1 MFTVMFINILSL
13 PSMSKSSNFA
23 AVIAGWRARAAHAHC
38 RNIYFT
44 TFSYQL
50 QTFKSKEYIQ
60 NCAFLTIWFII
71 GGHYEVIGM
80 VHRPLTMP
88 HEKSSE
94 VPQFVFKSQISFK
107 LWSRTFRP
115 CKPSSIRWLKWNLKV
130 LFMGR

>member
-23 AVIAGWRARAAHAHC
+23 AVIAGRRAQAAHAHC

-60 NCAFLTIWFII
+60 NCAFLTIWFIMMTSLGSCCFFKICQTLGVRIFII
-71 GGHYEVIGM
+71 GGHYVVIGM

-107 LWSRTFRP
+107 L
-115 CKPSSIRWLKWNLKV
+115 
-130 LFMGR
+130 